1 MGETPKQS
9 PSAWRP
15 VLPVPPGTP
24 VSPLRH
30 SVRGE
35 PHQVF
40 PYLDTEGLLLGY
52 TARFPTSSGDWVH
65 LPRTWCEGEDGSHM
79 WRWMQFPRLRPLY
92 GLDRLAQEP
101 EDTVLITFDEFSAQ
115 SARTIASGFV
125 PISWPGGIRNLDE
138 VDWSPL
144 KGRHGIIWP
153 DVSRQRVRLG
163 QGADAA
169 RGALLARE
177 RQPMW
182 AAALKLR
189 RILEGYGAKFILI
202 DPFREPE
209 LPEGWNLARAEA
221 EGWDKEKTYAWM
233 PSHLYP
239 DSAEES
245 GRLQEFLRTGKLPAP
260 VDAPP
265 KPIPGWIDN
274 LLYRNGEVLACL
286 ANAYDILAGA
296 SEWSGVL
303 AFDEFAART
312 VKLRPGPF
320 GGEAGEWGGID
331 DTLSAMWLQRVYGAG
346 VSSALVAEAV
356 EALAQRAKFHPVRD
370 WLRTLYWDGVPR
382 LDDWISDC
390 LGAEK
395 TEYTQRVGRWYLIG
409 MVARVMRP
417 GVQFDYCL
425 VLEGPQG
432 KGKSSALAILG
443 GAWFG
448 DTDLDLHNKDAM
460 SALRGKW
467 LYEFP
472 ELGGLARAEA
482 LKQKSFLT
490 RRVDEFRPVYGRR
503 EIRLPRQTVFA
514 GSTNEWEWNKDPTG
528 GRRFWPIECH
538 GEINLALLRE
548 LREQLFAEAVARY
561 DQGETFHPSPAEQR
575 EIFDRE
581 QLKREQPEALVD
593 ALHDWVYA
601 RGSAEFSVAMAG
613 INGLELDASKLTRD
627 MQTRIGIALRKL
639 GCTKVERRNGM
650 VRYWYKPP
658 ERKAARSN
666 TEQPAQQIRPEGGR
680 DVPF

>member
-1 MGETPKQS
+1 MGEPPKQ
-9 PSAWRP
+9 PPPAWRP

-30 SVRGE
+30 SVRGA
-35 PHQVF
+35 PHRVF
-40 PYLDTEGLLLGY
+40 QYLDAEGLLLGY
-52 TARFPTSSGDWVH
+52 TARFHTSSGDWVH
-65 LPRTWCEGEDGSHM
+65 LPRTWCEAEDGSHM

-92 GLDRLAQEP
+92 GLDVLAQRP
-101 EDTVLITFDEFSAQ
+101 EDTVLIVFDEFSVQ

-125 PISWPGGIRNLDE
+125 SVSWPGGIRNIDE
-138 VDWSPL
+138 VDWSTL

-153 DVSRQRVRLG
+153 DVSRQTAKLG
-163 QGADAA
+163 PRSDP
-169 RGALLARE
+169 ALGSLLPRE

-182 AAALKLR
+182 IAALKLR
-189 RILEGYGAKFILI
+189 RILEGLGAKFILV
-202 DPFREPE
+202 DPFREPD
-209 LPEGWNLARAEA
+209 LPDGWNLVQAEA
-221 EGWDKEKTYAWM
+221 DGWDREKTYSWM
-233 PSHLYP
+233 PGHLYP
-239 DSAEES
+239 DTAAEV

-265 KPIPGWIDN
+265 KPVPGWIDN

-296 SEWSGVL
+296 TEWAGVL

-312 VKLRPGPF
+312 VKLRSAPF
-320 GGEAGEWGGID
+320 GGEAGEWSGLD

-346 VSSALVAEAV
+346 VSSALMAEAV
-356 EALAQRAKFHPVRD
+356 EALAQRARFHPVRD
-370 WLRTLYWDGVPR
+370 WLRTLKWDGVAR

-395 TEYTQRVGRWYLIG
+395 TEFTQRVGRWFLVG
-409 MVARVMRP
+409 MVARVMCP

-425 VLEGPQG
+425 VLEGLQG
-432 KGKSSALAILG
+432 KGKSSALSILG
-443 GAWFG
+443 GDWFG
-448 DTDLDLHNKDAM
+448 DTDLDLHNKDSM

-472 ELGGLARAEA
+472 ELGSLARTEA
-482 LKQKSFLT
+482 MKHKSFLT

-503 EIRLPRQTVFA
+503 EIRLPRQTAFA
-514 GSTNEWEWNKDPTG
+514 GSTNEWEWNKDSTG
-528 GRRFWPIECH
+528 GRRFWPIECR

-548 LREQLFAEAVARY
+548 LRDQLFAEATARY
-561 DQGETFHPSPAEQR
+561 DQGEAFHPSPAEQR
-575 EIFDRE
+575 DIFDPE
-581 QLKREQPEALVD
+581 QLRREQPEALVD
-593 ALHDWVYA
+593 ALHDWVESLT
-601 RGSAEFSVAMAG
+601 REFSVAEAG
-613 INGLELDASKLTRD
+613 MEGLDLDASKLTRD

-639 GCTKVERRNGM
+639 GCTRVERRNGM
-650 VRYWYKPP
+650 VRRLYKPP
-658 ERKAARSN
+658 ERTAARSS